1 MERVTRPSSDDTR
14 SENRRARAERRKV
27 ISRSGKPGR
36 TGMKP
41 LAKGCQN
48 SQMGPYRNH
57 ATKPLTVAK
66 ACGKRSRPSKP
77 EPCDKGKTM
86 PKQEWGTKRICPT
99 TGKRFYDLNRVP
111 VVSPYTG
118 EVVDIESARR
128 KMAAAVISR
137 AVPEKDDDVLVDD
150 LEADDELL
158 AAATP
163 DGELDDELLEDD
175 ADDNVSLDELADV
188 AGDEEEH

>member
-1 MERVTRPSSDDTR
+1 
-14 SENRRARAERRKV
+14 
-27 ISRSGKPGR
+27 
-36 TGMKP
+36 
-41 LAKGCQN
+41 
-48 SQMGPYRNH
+48 MGPVRNRSD
-57 ATKPLTVAK
+57 K
-66 ACGKRSRPSKP
+66 AFDTGRGLWQADPTLKI
-77 EPCDKGKTM
+77 EPCEKGKTM
-86 PKQEWGTKRICPT
+86 PKAEWGTKRICPT

-137 AVPEKDDDVLVDD
+137 AVPDKDDDSLVDD

-158 AAATP
+158 ADAAP

-188 AGDEEEH
+188 AGDEEEL